1 MVDSRIL
8 SKIREVVQMLLAGDF
23 DGIERL
29 TGGIRLSAKDMR
41 TAVQNYG
48 RTLILPPE
56 GMEKGLSIEEIENAV
71 PRAWAVDCDLWTKEE
86 GRSDLTLQLTLI
98 ANDAELRVE
107 VDGLHVL

>member
-98 ANDAELRVE
+98 ANDSELRVE